1 MGAVLYKWFF
11 SGLLFLTVGT
21 GSHPIYVSVTEI
33 EHNATDKTLEISCK
47 VFTDDFEKTLRQ
59 NYKTNIELIAPKDK
73 AAMQRLVNDYL
84 QKHFQI
90 QVDGKT
96 VALQFLDY
104 EKQDEGIISYF
115 QANNISSVKKMTVTD
130 NILYDYKKEQVSVL
144 HITVGGNRK
153 SSKVNNPEDK
163 VSVEF

>member
-1 MGAVLYKWFF
+1 MGTVLFKWLFT
-11 SGLLFLTVGT
+11 GLLFLTVGT
-21 GSHPIYVSVTEI
+21 GNHPIYVSVTEI

-73 AAMQRLVNDYL
+73 AAMQRIVNDYL
-84 QKHFQI
+84 QKHLQV

-96 VALQFLDY
+96 VPLQFLDY

-115 QANNISSVKKMTVTD
+115 QVNNISSVKKLTVTD

-153 SSKVNNPEDK
+153 STKVNNPEDK